1 MEVAVLND
9 TNSVAR
15 KYLLQVQEHRA
26 FIVKYSACLSY
37 SYLPPRDA
45 IKAD

>member
-26 FIVKYSACLSY
+26 FIVKYSACHTLIYHPEMS
-37 SYLPPRDA
+37 LKP
-45 IKAD
+45 IN